1 MSLIIS
7 KEMIVNLDK
16 KLIKDKLYKGKDPT
30 EKQIENSFKLYEG
43 NAKDVKVLS
52 IEYL

>member
-7 KEMIVNLDK
+7 KEMIQK
-16 KLIKDKLYKGKDPT
+16 FKILIKDKLYKGKDPT